1 MLDKILRI
9 SGVFTLYFCT
19 SLLFAFA
26 LLGTYLMF
34 AWKIDSTKMNRML
47 ALAQGYDVMEH
58 ERRVQEEVEKR
69 IADLTSEQVLNLRAE
84 RLRNEEFMRDQ
95 NSGGSEIIIS
105 EGRKIGDEIKE
116 LTTQRRNF
124 EQRLIDLKKQAEEA
138 GFQSETQM
146 IAKMNPEL
154 AKQALL
160 KILKMT
166 GGVERVIMMFRGMDV
181 SDRRKIIAKFQE
193 EPELD
198 ELVKVLQKIGDGE
211 PEATLIDDAKKAL
224 PATNQ

>member
-1 MLDKILRI
+1 
-9 SGVFTLYFCT
+9 
-19 SLLFAFA
+19 
-26 LLGTYLMF
+26 
-34 AWKIDSTKMNRML
+34 ML